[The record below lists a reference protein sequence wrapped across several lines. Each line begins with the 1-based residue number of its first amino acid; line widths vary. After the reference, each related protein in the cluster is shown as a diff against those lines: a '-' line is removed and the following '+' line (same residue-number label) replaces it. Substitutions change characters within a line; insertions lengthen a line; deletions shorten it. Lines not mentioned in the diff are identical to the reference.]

1 MVQIKYV
8 GTGLYSQGTY
18 FKPDVNNGLY
28 DLDNKMASYLVKT
41 FPKDFI
47 LIEKKA
53 DKPVQTKRV
62 KRVKQSP
69 NKVD

>member
-1 MVQIKYV
+1 MVQVKYV
-8 GTGLYSQGTY
+8 GTGLHSQGIY
-18 FKPDVNNGLY
+18 FKPDINNGLY

>member
-1 MVQIKYV
+1 MVQVKYV
-8 GTGLYSQGTY
+8 GTGLYSQGIY

-28 DLDNKMASYLVKT
+28 DLDNKIASYLVKT

-53 DKPVQTKRV
+53 DKPTQTKKTR
-62 KRVKQSP
+62 RTRQSQ
-69 NKVD
+69 NKAN

>member
-1 MVQIKYV
+1 MVQVKYV
-8 GTGLYSQGTY
+8 GTGLHSQGIY

-28 DLDNKMASYLVKT
+28 DLDNKLASYLVKT

-53 DKPVQTKRV
+53 DKPIQTKKTR
-62 KRVKQSP
+62 RTRQSQ
-69 NKVD
+69 NKAE